1 MFHAK
6 ERLFYYVFPTIFHLK
21 SIFGLKKVK
30 EIKAHR
36 EKLHIINQQL
46 LSASQTKEKKMWK
59 HHKENTE
66 AFFEYF
72 ILTEQDFPIA

>member
-46 LSASQTKEKKMWK
+46 LSASQTKEKKMFNFISHQMTQIK
-59 HHKENTE
+59 SG
-66 AFFEYF
+66 YF
-72 ILTEQDFPIA
+72 CYQYD

>member
-30 EIKAHR
+30 EIKAHQETTAQRIWLELTR

-46 LSASQTKEKKMWK
+46 LSAPQIKEKKNAQF
-59 HHKENTE
+59 H
-66 AFFEYF
+66 
-72 ILTEQDFPIA
+72 

>member
-30 EIKAHR
+30 EIKAHQETTAQR
-36 EKLHIINQQL
+36 IWLGIN
-46 LSASQTKEKKMWK
+46 
-59 HHKENTE
+59 
-66 AFFEYF
+66 
-72 ILTEQDFPIA
+72 

>member
-36 EKLHIINQQL
+36 EK
-46 LSASQTKEKKMWK
+46 
-59 HHKENTE
+59 
-66 AFFEYF
+66 
-72 ILTEQDFPIA
+72 

>member
-21 SIFGLKKVK
+21 SIFGLKKVN

-46 LSASQTKEKKMWK
+46 LSASQTKEKKMFNFISHQTTQIK
-59 HHKENTE
+59 SG
-66 AFFEYF
+66 YF
-72 ILTEQDFPIA
+72 CYQYD